1 MRVKQTQLRL
11 FIAAAADKT
20 AMGSAINIDIIKM
33 RKLISA
39 EFMFTA
45 PHEGLKPG
53 SVAAIQQCSVEI
65 LCTAYLGIFWRVSD
79 YVF

>member
-20 AMGSAINIDIIKM
+20 AMGSAINIDNIKM
-33 RKLISA
+33 KKLFSA
-39 EFMFTA
+39 AELTFTA
-45 PHEGLKPG
+45 PYEVLKPVLQP
-53 SVAAIQQCSVEI
+53 SSSVEI
-65 LCTAYLGIFWRVSD
+65 LCTAHLGIFWRVSD